1 MRNGP
6 AVRRRKLG
14 EELRSLRHTSGLTSR
29 DAAGMLGWHQSKV
42 SRIETGA
49 SGVTPRDVTLLLDV
63 YGVDD
68 RQLRSLLQA
77 LAGSAG
83 GGGSGWWHA
92 YRGLIPPQYRDFISL
107 ESQADAARTLETSV
121 VPGLLQ
127 TADYA
132 RAVTRSSLDG
142 LPPAQL
148 DSLVEV
154 RLARQSVLHAPRPL
168 RLSAVLDEAV
178 LRRGVGGP
186 RVMEGQ
192 LRHLAHAAQLPHV
205 TLQLLPF
212 EAGSYIGLTGPFV
225 IFSFPNTSDLDVVV
239 LDHLTSSLYLERR
252 EDLEAYSSAF
262 RTMQAHALSPER
274 SLDLIAALCRGDEA
288 EPSDCPRGARCP
300 TVSHS
305 PHPNGG
311 AAAAAPG

>member
-1 MRNGP
+1 MRHGP

-14 EELRSLRHTSGLTSR
+14 EELRSLRHTTGLTSR
-29 DAAGMLGWHQSKV
+29 EAARLLGWHQSKV

-49 SGVTPRDVTLLLDV
+49 SGVTPRDVTRLLDA
-63 YGVDD
+63 YAVDD
-68 RQLRSLLQA
+68 VHLRSLLEA

-83 GGGSGWWHA
+83 GGGTGWWHA

-107 ESQADAARTLETSV
+107 ESQAGAARTLETSV

-127 TADYA
+127 TAGYA

-142 LPPAQL
+142 LPPGQL

-154 RLARQSVLHAPRPL
+154 RLARQGVLYAQRPL
-168 RLSAVLDEAV
+168 QLSVVLDEAV
-178 LRRGVGGP
+178 LRREVGGP
-186 RVMEGQ
+186 QVMREQ
-192 LRHLAHAAQLPHV
+192 LEHLAHAAQLPHV
-205 TLQLLPF
+205 HMQLLPF

-225 IFSFPNTSDLDVVV
+225 IFSFPNISDLDVVV

-274 SLDLIAALCRGDEA
+274 SLDLIAAVSRGD
-288 EPSDCPRGARCP
+288 
-300 TVSHS
+300 
-305 PHPNGG
+305 
-311 AAAAAPG
+311 